1 MTPDV
6 AEAPSVLSAR
16 GVGVVVEGHRG
27 GALRR
32 RLRGRGLE
40 EFTADV
46 SPGEVIHVVG
56 DRLSGVVEALE
67 VLSGRRAPD
76 AGQVLIDGTEA
87 PADRRSRA
95 VWGSRVAVLGE
106 PVARDS
112 GRRTVLASLADRV
125 RAGDPEAATS
135 VSDSHRA
142 RAADILDAVGLDEAE
157 RERRVRD
164 VPGDLVDRLRLA
176 RLLALGPGAVVVAT
190 GWEPDGADAEL
201 AEAVLSELR
210 AAGTAIVR
218 GSDSLPTSLDDHE
231 RVLVMCG
238 GRVVEVLDGPGL
250 DHPLHPWTRALAAGA
265 EPIGERSELGDPGCP
280 FRGRCDRA
288 QSRCAE
294 QMPDLTRP
302 LGAGHPVACWFP
314 EDPRRGPR
322 AGAGPDAAGSPGLGS
337 AAAEANP
344 PEHGDEPTAHEFVEG

>member
-67 VLSGRRAPD
+67 VLSGRRVPD

-95 VWGSRVAVLGE
+95 VWRRRVAVLGE

-112 GRRTVLASLADRV
+112 GRRTVLASLADQV

-142 RAADILDAVGLDEAE
+142 RAADILFAVGLVVAE
-157 RERRVRD
+157 RERWVRD

-176 RLLALGPGAVVVAT
+176 RLLALGPGAVVVGT

-201 AEAVLSELR
+201 AEAVLSEMR

-218 GSDSLPTSLDDHE
+218 ASDSLPASLDDHE

-238 GRVVEVLDGPGL
+238 GRVVEVLDG
-250 DHPLHPWTRALAAGA
+250 WTRALAAGA

-280 FRGRCDRA
+280 FRERCDRA